1 MNFVVLYFSINFV
14 VVVVV
19 VLLVFFS
26 SFYPQPCHFH
36 GRGEPEVHEPGRCG
50 V

>member
-19 VLLVFFS
+19 VLLVFFFILPS
-26 SFYPQPCHFH
+26 ALPFP
-36 GRGEPEVHEPGRCG
+36 RKGEPEVHEPGRCG